1 MDEGHLMSAA
11 RYVALNPVRAGLVA
25 KAQDW
30 PWSSVRAHLLGRDDE
45 LVAVQPL
52 LERAP
57 RLADLTESEA
67 DAAAYAALRGA
78 EVIGRPLG
86 APDFL
91 AAVARR
97 LGRSVTPRKRGRK
110 PRNAKAGRKREIGA
124 CHRNTKSA
132 SVGSVGMARTT
143 TWVLEQLG

>member
-110 PRNAKAGRKREIGA
+110 PHNAKAGAEKG
-124 CHRNTKSA
+124 K
-132 SVGSVGMARTT
+132 
-143 TWVLEQLG
+143 